1 MIRSRLLRAGSLT
14 ACATLA
20 LLRAPT
26 PPSTKRR
33 TVHASSSSRTYLD
46 DRYAHWRADVE
57 AYEALEEPLVRVD
70 ASPGA
75 GLGVFAKERI
85 AAGTT
90 ITEYVGC
97 LAPAATTRCDELELQ
112 QEFYGADWRKY
123 SQRYE
128 IGLAGTAVS
137 DAGGAARG
145 GTILDSITQDEYCDV
160 DEPTAACVARAGAA
174 DFILLGKVPA
184 QGACPEEGVAQLI
197 NDHTALKMPH
207 TTPDRPIASAKIRG
221 DGVIGAEDVNGLVL
235 TSWHSRVPL
244 AADVE
249 RIERVVRA
257 YIARIETRNNVALC
271 QAEMCETDDA
281 CDPVP
286 RVFAVAT
293 RPIPAGAELR
303 YTYGVEWWLA
313 QLRRAAL
320 AQLVTCRPSPARA
333 AALASV
339 IRSIERVS
347 VEALDAQAKAVGL
360 AGSMP
365 RAFVSPLEPL
375 PPLDDLLYVD
385 DEENWRRAI
394 LQEEFASAVECPVED
409 MYAQEFVAA
418 PSEA

>member
-1 MIRSRLLRAGSLT
+1 MMIRSRLLRALSLA
-14 ACATLA
+14 ACAVA
-20 LLRAPT
+20 LVRSPA
-26 PPSTKRR
+26 STKRR

-145 GTILDSITQDEYCDV
+145 GTIRDSITQDEYCDV

-197 NDHTALKMPH
+197 NDHTALKM
-207 TTPDRPIASAKIRG
+207 S
-221 DGVIGAEDVNGLVL
+221 GAC
-235 TSWHSRVPL
+235 
-244 AADVE
+244 VE
-249 RIERVVRA
+249 ID
-257 YIARIETRNNVALC
+257 
-271 QAEMCETDDA
+271 Q
-281 CDPVP
+281 
-286 RVFAVAT
+286 
-293 RPIPAGAELR
+293 
-303 YTYGVEWWLA
+303 
-313 QLRRAAL
+313 
-320 AQLVTCRPSPARA
+320 
-333 AALASV
+333 
-339 IRSIERVS
+339 
-347 VEALDAQAKAVGL
+347 
-360 AGSMP
+360 
-365 RAFVSPLEPL
+365 
-375 PPLDDLLYVD
+375 
-385 DEENWRRAI
+385 
-394 LQEEFASAVECPVED
+394 
-409 MYAQEFVAA
+409 
-418 PSEA
+418 